1 MESQSNP
8 KDQPPANNPPITIE
22 DIQEKVATHFNI
34 ALAEMHLPFRTRQ
47 VARPR
52 QIAMYLARQLT
63 ACSLTEIGRHFG
75 GRDHTTVIHAIR
87 KVEDLCRL
95 DSAFAKDVAILRLM
109 LDG

>member
-8 KDQPPANNPPITIE
+8 KNQPPANNPPITIE
-22 DIQEKVATHFNI
+22 DIQEKVATHFDI
-34 ALAEMHLPFRTRQ
+34 TLTKMHSPLRTRH

-63 ACSLTEIGRHFG
+63 AYSLAEIGRRFG
-75 GRDHTTVIHAIR
+75 GRDHSTVIHAIR